1 MTISK
6 KYIELQH
13 IKVATDVL
21 GIKAHGVLTISPT
34 YPSREY
40 EKAIKIPIELVTE
53 IARLLVK

>member
-40 EKAIKIPIELVTE
+40 EKAIKIAESLNAVMWQLVNQ
-53 IARLLVK
+53 